1 MILKKAI
8 MARKIGRLGILAAII
23 AVPLFAIGWLA
34 FFYTEVGMAKEIVIG
49 AQETRLPEYDYSVIP
64 QSVIEDATEL
74 AKEVVGDSQDRFQD
88 FVNQLLVTYMES
100 RDSDVVI
107 VFNSGGWG
115 WNLLD
120 ETPGWSSIIDGI
132 RSELE
137 DLGYNSLVLNY
148 QRTSRGLR
156 ACIKEFIEEAGH
168 YPSKAKDLAKR
179 VEFLTDHIPN
189 LKVIVAG
196 ESTGTVVTDCT
207 MNILRD
213 NSRVYSIQTGTPFWH
228 KPTTLDRTLLMNSNG
243 KTIDTF
249 SYGNVRAV
257 LWATVKGWFGL
268 LPPEDNPGTILS
280 WLRAPG
286 HDYSWQ
292 YPGVCSEVVR
302 FLEENFGAKR

>member
-1 MILKKAI
+1 
-8 MARKIGRLGILAAII
+8 MAKKIGRLGILVALI
-23 AVPLFAIGWLA
+23 VVSLVAIGWLA
-34 FFYTEVGMAKEIVIG
+34 FLYTEVGMANEIGVR
-49 AQETRLPEYDYSVIP
+49 AQETRLPEYDYSAVP

-74 AKEVVGDSQDRFQD
+74 AKETLGDSQDRFQD
-88 FVNQLLVTYMES
+88 FVNQLLATYMEAKEN
-100 RDSDVVI
+100 DVVV

-120 ETPGWSSIIDGI
+120 QTPGWSSIIDGI
-132 RSELE
+132 KSELE
-137 DLGYNSLVLNY
+137 GLGYKSLVLNY
-148 QRTSRGLR
+148 HRTSKGMR
-156 ACIKEFIEEAGH
+156 ACIKEFIEGARR
-168 YPSKAKDLAKR
+168 YPSKAEELARR

-196 ESTGTVVTDCT
+196 ESTGTVVTDST
-207 MNILRD
+207 MSLLR
-213 NSRVYSIQTGTPFWH
+213 NNAQVYSIQTGTPFWH
-228 KPTTLDRTLLMNSNG
+228 KPTSLDRTLLMNSNG

-268 LPPEDNPGTILS
+268 LSPEDNPGTILS

-286 HDYSWQ
+286 HEYSWQ

-302 FLEENFGAKR
+302 FLEENFGAKS